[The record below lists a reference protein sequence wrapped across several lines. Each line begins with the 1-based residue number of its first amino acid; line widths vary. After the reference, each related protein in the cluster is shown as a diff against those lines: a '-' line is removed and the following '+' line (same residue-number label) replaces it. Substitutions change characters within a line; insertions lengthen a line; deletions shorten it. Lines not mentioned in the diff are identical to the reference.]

1 MIDGSAAPVNS
12 ASPHMYSTN
21 AKLLEPPFIKKHHLE
36 TQSEFDQAIDQAA
49 AGDKDYMYGLMIW
62 YNKRGDLESAR
73 KWEKKID
80 ETDSEKERLR
90 QEAKMP
96 GR

>member
-1 MIDGSAAPVNS
+1 
-12 ASPHMYSTN
+12 
-21 AKLLEPPFIKKHHLE
+21 
-36 TQSEFDQAIDQAA
+36 
-49 AGDKDYMYGLMIW
+49 MYGLMIW
-62 YNKRGDLESAR
+62 YHKRGDLETAR

>member
-1 MIDGSAAPVNS
+1 MPSCWNLHLS
-12 ASPHMYSTN
+12 
-21 AKLLEPPFIKKHHLE
+21 KKHHLE
-36 TQSEFDQAIDQAA
+36 TQAEFDQAIDQAA
-49 AGDKDYMYGLMIW
+49 TGDKDYMYGLMIW
-62 YNKRGDLESAR
+62 YHKRGDLETAR